1 MADQGPKGLSRILK
15 ATGYSFQGLKAA
27 YIHEAAFRQEVWLA
41 IILLPLGFWLGQSGV
56 EKGLLVS
63 VIFLVLLMELMNSA
77 IEAVVDRIGSEHHE
91 LAGRAKDIGS
101 AAVFISLLAVLTIW
115 GIILIPRFLPTI

>member
-1 MADQGPKGLSRILK
+1 MADQGPKGLGRILK

-41 IILLPLGFWLGQSGV
+41 VILLPLGFWLGQSGV

-77 IEAVVDRIGSEHHE
+77 IEAVVDRIGSEHHD

-115 GIILIPRFLPTI
+115 GIILIPRFLSTI